1 MNNSHLDVEALN
13 VGDTKISIDKYA
25 LRMNPN
31 ESIHNEN
38 E

>member
-1 MNNSHLDVEALN
+1 MNNSHLDVETVN

-25 LRMNPN
+25 LCTIPN
-31 ESIHNEN
+31 ESTYNEN